1 MDPVNTCSLAPS
13 ISMMIQGGG
22 GQEGG
27 GRPDAAVRPD
37 VWALAAPLAYRTMSL
52 SPSHSGF
59 MHVVDD
65 CRGTGMH
72 QDVLARV
79 LTMPSVRACQPHHD
93 LTIIHHG
100 SLDRSQL

>member
-22 GQEGG
+22 GQGG
-27 GRPDAAVRPD
+27 GGRPD